1 MTHRIT
7 LDVPANGIQF
17 GIPFV
22 SSDEANS
29 TVTISTDGASRSFW
43 SGIQLDH
50 TPEPG
55 TTGTA
60 TLSVHKQ
67 SNDDL
72 VAQVVTSGTIYLYYP
87 NDTEY
92 GNANLNS
99 NQGTCDWD
107 TYYYMNVTPNSP
119 ITRRENIAIRKLTT
133 TTTLNS

>member
-7 LDVPANGIQF
+7 LDVPANGMQF
-17 GIPFV
+17 GMPFV
-22 SSDEANS
+22 SSEEANS
-29 TVTISTDGASRSFW
+29 TVTISTDGASRSEW
-43 SGIQLDH
+43 SGIQINH

-87 NDTEY
+87 NNSEY
-92 GNANLNS
+92 SNVNLNA
-99 NQGTCDWD
+99 NQGTCEWD
-107 TYYYMNVTPNSP
+107 TYYYMDVTPNTP
-119 ITRRENIAIRKLTT
+119 VIRRENIAIRKLQTT
-133 TTTLNS
+133 TKL